1 MSEEV
6 GKKRPLE
13 TEDAVSEEADDAKRR
28 KVDEPVK
35 SEESSVSVPETES
48 LREEADSES
57 KTSGAD
63 AVASA
68 SPKPEG
74 VAAVAPAGA
83 SEEKTGEDVSMSEK
97 DAGDGKEQSELVE
110 KTGGEESSALK
121 DSLPGAEG
129 DGGVDD
135 AEGKDTELDGS
146 KKGEGLE
153 SKTEE
158 EVKKPED
165 DSDKSEGGVVET
177 KVVGKTED
185 GGRKTDDGSKTEE
198 EVSEKEGEVSR
209 KEEVS
214 NKEGGVTQAEEEVSR
229 TEEDASKTQVKVEE
243 DGVGKGREKGE
254 EPGSKP
260 APVVANIK
268 TEPETSPVVNCNG
281 VDYSKAAAVK
291 EEERLGQA
299 AKSGSDDA
307 AESATVKSEGS
318 EKENFGQ
325 DRPSGEDVIML
336 SDEEDESGRGEGKTL
351 RPHSD
356 VLKKIKALQNELRNE
371 EATLVLLK
379 KLRQSQTTQS
389 QEPPPQPPAPK
400 APAHHP
406 PQVPQH
412 VRQQHSGPPPLVRG
426 SQAAAPKAL
435 HNLNQNIHMR
445 GQQLNSHSR
454 SQQGPPPLV
463 MASRAGNGPA
473 VPPQQQ
479 QQHHGSR
486 ANVPQNLPRNSM
498 NNRNQQ
504 QLQQLQQQH
513 QQQQQQQQNGEG
525 DTSSDQPRRSS
536 SEKENICEMASKQSP
551 GSKSPGKSSKSKT
564 KSKKSE
570 KQQQYAQGVEEEMS
584 QSQQSPVLM
593 EQRELEPLT
602 PLVINENQDISMD
615 QHRPQATSTPAA
627 NGQFRSPPLS
637 PDSGTDQSDDEAFS
651 PSDHQLHSPSMSLN
665 STSTGTGSLRF
676 SRTQSDSI
684 DSRRSEPNFGRF
696 YNTSYLGMGKPGD
709 SYLKRGGA
717 TASPQ
722 SSRPK
727 PAGGSHFH
735 RPPNFTYSKDPP
747 DFLKKKASGMS
758 ALATTKRV
766 VKVRRSSSPAD
777 LRTQE
782 PIRMSMFPSAKPK
795 LANELDKIER
805 DDWPGPASPAAL
817 LPEILRQRRRSKGEK
832 DDDND
837 EDEVVENPKIKRELE
852 EISKIKDE
860 SGIGRVIY
868 KELEEQKAKPR
879 QPLDPWKAS
888 RAPSAKFE
896 PRYRTRFQS
905 PMFAS
910 PSRFLDRPRY
920 AWDDS
925 DIRTYRSVSTLANLP
940 TPKPGY
946 GPSYMTPRAA
956 TLPLAGAYGARVDF
970 RYFDFGEDDDRP
982 EPSTHTSSSTLT
994 GDTSSRRH
1002 DSSYYEGPSISL
1014 LKLQKNTW
1022 HTEAEPTIYPYEQLK
1037 ITNFDLP
1044 KDVDTNKLEIHLA
1057 HDDFEKLFNMP
1068 KESFYRM
1075 AEWKRNDIKRKLHL
1089 Y

>member
-1 MSEEV
+1 MKTPNI
-6 GKKRPLE
+6 KKRCRDGKGLNR
-13 TEDAVSEEADDAKRR
+13 SKLLLGL
-28 KVDEPVK
+28 
-35 SEESSVSVPETES
+35 SSESSFPLFSILVASLLTES
-48 LREEADSES
+48 PKKKQKGASKKASAALKSSPPSANKISVGATNSKDISPPISVTSPVISNAFPKVQPANPGTLPAMKKES
-57 KTSGAD
+57 SSLAELNATVGATDTSSSPSLNLSTTSNSSPLTSGANSVNRSVTH
-63 AVASA
+63 AMPAQPAKQALTVAT
-68 SPKPEG
+68 PKPAPRPSIPMTSTP
-74 VAAVAPAGA
+74 VPAAVDRPF
-83 SEEKTGEDVSMSEK
+83 VSTPGLDSTPV
-97 DAGDGKEQSELVE
+97 A
-110 KTGGEESSALK
+110 
-121 DSLPGAEG
+121 SLPGRRP
-129 DGGVDD
+129 
-135 AEGKDTELDGS
+135 S
-146 KKGEGLE
+146 
-153 SKTEE
+153 
-158 EVKKPED
+158 
-165 DSDKSEGGVVET
+165 
-177 KVVGKTED
+177 
-185 GGRKTDDGSKTEE
+185 
-198 EVSEKEGEVSR
+198 KEGMPVSL
-209 KEEVS
+209 
-214 NKEGGVTQAEEEVSR
+214 
-229 TEEDASKTQVKVEE
+229 
-243 DGVGKGREKGE
+243 
-254 EPGSKP
+254 
-260 APVVANIK
+260 
-268 TEPETSPVVNCNG
+268 PE
-281 VDYSKAAAVK
+281 
-291 EEERLGQA
+291 
-299 AKSGSDDA
+299 
-307 AESATVKSEGS
+307 
-318 EKENFGQ
+318 
-325 DRPSGEDVIML
+325 
-336 SDEEDESGRGEGKTL
+336 
-351 RPHSD
+351 
-356 VLKKIKALQNELRNE
+356 
-371 EATLVLLK
+371 
-379 KLRQSQTTQS
+379 
-389 QEPPPQPPAPK
+389 
-400 APAHHP
+400 
-406 PQVPQH
+406 
-412 VRQQHSGPPPLVRG
+412 QQ
-426 SQAAAPKAL
+426 
-435 HNLNQNIHMR
+435 
-445 GQQLNSHSR
+445 
-454 SQQGPPPLV
+454 
-463 MASRAGNGPA
+463 
-473 VPPQQQ
+473 PPQQ
-479 QQHHGSR
+479 
-486 ANVPQNLPRNSM
+486 
-498 NNRNQQ
+498 
-504 QLQQLQQQH
+504 